1 MRENKRLQMLKVR
14 STADASAVKPRQRA
28 EKKRF
33 DVKSGSYDERLLQAG
48 IAMSKEI
55 YVPVVFICSL
65 GMGYLATSVGML
77 LGIFVSGIM
86 AHYLCFVYIRE
97 RSIKRRRMVIPL
109 LPGFIDGLASAL
121 STGFNLEGAVAQ
133 AVQAVPSGL
142 LRDEL
147 DRVVLG
153 ISRGL
158 TVEEAFSGLKRRI
171 AGREITSLAVALV
184 LFSGMGGRMLEPIR
198 RLARKT
204 REQQT
209 VVERANRDLVQIR
222 QAFWIIAF
230 LSVFAPA
237 ALLIVA
243 PNY

>member
-48 IAMSKEI
+48 VAMSKEI
-55 YVPVVFICSL
+55 YVPVVFICSF
-65 GMGYLATSVGML
+65 GMGYLATGVGML

-86 AHYLCFVYIRE
+86 AYYLCFVYIRE
-97 RSIKRRRMVIPL
+97 RSIKRRRLVIPL

-158 TVEEAFSGLKRRI
+158 TVEEAFSGLKK
-171 AGREITSLAVALV
+171 
-184 LFSGMGGRMLEPIR
+184 P
-198 RLARKT
+198 
-204 REQQT
+204 
-209 VVERANRDLVQIR
+209 
-222 QAFWIIAF
+222 
-230 LSVFAPA
+230 
-237 ALLIVA
+237 LLR
-243 PNY
+243 